1 MTVTYTDTSVLPYK
15 SATAVVKAAG
25 VDAGT
30 TPRRESQVSLPGINR
45 YSQAVREATERLNK
59 LLLND
64 LSFNLGVFDER
75 LDLEVGDIVA
85 VTHPIG
91 LSAKLMRVLGL
102 SGEYGRYNLA
112 LVEYDPAVY
121 DASVATAP
129 TYTDTDLPN
138 PASPPAVAG
147 VTMTE
152 EVFQLENGNWSSRWR
167 ITWSAAA
174 YSFLAHYRAEL
185 WEGATLIHAASPAT
199 AEWPTPAVQEGVT
212 YTAKVA
218 AVSSIGATGTWATQS
233 ATAAGKT
240 LIPSD
245 VPSVSAFEA
254 GGRVYVSWAP
264 AVDIDIWRY
273 EVRYG
278 LPGFAASRT
287 ALRHDWIVEP
297 PSTARI
303 EADAFG

>member
-1 MTVTYTDTSVLPYK
+1 M
-15 SATAVVKAAG
+15 
-25 VDAGT
+25 
-30 TPRRESQVSLPGINR
+30 SLPGINR

-185 WEGATLIHAASPAT
+185 WVGSTLIHAASPAT
-199 AEWPTPAVQEGVT
+199 AESANCTGATAPEPPATPA
-212 YTAKVA
+212 
-218 AVSSIGATGTWATQS
+218 
-233 ATAAGKT
+233 
-240 LIPSD
+240 
-245 VPSVSAFEA
+245 A
-254 GGRVYVSWAP
+254 GGRAGCADLGRGVPNCERSEKNVVTVSWP
-264 AVDIDIWRY
+264 R
-273 EVRYG
+273 
-278 LPGFAASRT
+278 
-287 ALRHDWIVEP
+287 
-297 PSTARI
+297 PST
-303 EADAFG
+303 DAAACRSISSSRNPGTLPSKVAGSSWPPRRTPEITAPMLAP